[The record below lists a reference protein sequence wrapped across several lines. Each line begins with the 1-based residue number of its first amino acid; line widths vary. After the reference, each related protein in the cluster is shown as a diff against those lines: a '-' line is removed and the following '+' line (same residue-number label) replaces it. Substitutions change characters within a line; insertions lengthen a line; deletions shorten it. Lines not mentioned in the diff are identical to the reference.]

1 MSKQKLLV
9 PTPGSFQMSALRKDD
24 FPNMNIKLMLVLL
37 ATLGR
42 TLFKITS

>member
-9 PTPGSFQMSALRKDD
+9 HTPGSFQMRILRKDD
-24 FPNMNIKLMLVLL
+24 YPNMNIKLMLVLL